1 MIVLDVET
9 TGVDPELNSLVSVG
23 AVEFESPENRFYM
36 ECRVWDGARIEQ
48 SALAMN
54 GMSESEVR
62 DTSKPSEAELVG
74 AFIEWLRGCKSMV
87 VIGHNPSFDLGF
99 IRSAARRAG
108 INSPLAHRS
117 IDIHSVAAV
126 HILSRGG
133 EMPIQ
138 KGKSD
143 LDSDK
148 VMKYVGIPTEP
159 RPHKAINGALWET
172 EAFSR
177 LAYGRNCLPEF
188 KQYPLPDGF

>member
-9 TGVDPELNSLVSVG
+9 TGVDPELNS
-23 AVEFESPENRFYM
+23 
-36 ECRVWDGARIEQ
+36 
-48 SALAMN
+48 
-54 GMSESEVR
+54 
-62 DTSKPSEAELVG
+62 
-74 AFIEWLRGCKSMV
+74 
-87 VIGHNPSFDLGF
+87 
-99 IRSAARRAG
+99 
-108 INSPLAHRS
+108 
-117 IDIHSVAAV
+117 VA

-138 KGKSD
+138 NGKSD

-177 LAYGRNCLPEF
+177 LALGRNCLPEF
-188 KQYPLPDGF
+188 KQYPLPDSF